1 MVDNGRLS
9 SDYRYVFEEDDP
21 MGSGKNNKRQKA
33 VRAITKRLPNVQ
45 ITRGAAVTTVVTGAV
60 VGIVGYVLGR
70 RAL

>member
-9 SDYRYVFEEDDP
+9 SGYRYVFEEDDP
-21 MGSGKNNKRQKA
+21 MGSGKNKRQKA
-33 VRAITKRLPNVQ
+33 VRTITNRLPNVQ

-60 VGIVGYVLGR
+60 VGIFGYVLGR

>member
-1 MVDNGRLS
+1 
-9 SDYRYVFEEDDP
+9 